1 MTPFFISCLL
11 YVTSFILHFW
21 ERRLEAVWPS
31 YELHL
36 SNLGLE
42 SFKVEHKTWKAKI
55 SIWKSE
61 TEQVKGSIKNKTSA
75 WKKWTYDR
83 HTKAI
88 YSTEKVK
95 VKIWKATQTDIFC
108 EIAATQM
115 CCLMK
120 IVDLTLWRRDQR
132 SRKATFFGT
141 NYFMAEDQFWT
152 QRQNELEQWGSIFQF
167 NTPAAAVKMLLNAN
181 IFN

>member
-1 MTPFFISCLL
+1 MREIVATKRQFLHFGFPESCLITLFMCDPFFISCLL

-42 SFKVEHKTWKAKI
+42 SFKVEHKTWKAK
-55 SIWKSE
+55 IWKSE

-108 EIAATQM
+108 EIVAT
-115 CCLMK
+115 
-120 IVDLTLWRRDQR
+120 
-132 SRKATFFGT
+132 
-141 NYFMAEDQFWT
+141 
-152 QRQNELEQWGSIFQF
+152 
-167 NTPAAAVKMLLNAN
+167 
-181 IFN
+181 